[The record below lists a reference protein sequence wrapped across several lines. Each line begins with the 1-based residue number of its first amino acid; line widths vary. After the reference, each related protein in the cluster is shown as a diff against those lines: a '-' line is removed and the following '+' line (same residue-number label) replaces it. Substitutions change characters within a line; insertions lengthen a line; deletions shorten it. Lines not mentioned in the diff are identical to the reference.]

1 MLRGRVAVVTGSTR
15 GTGLRIACKLA
26 AAGADLAIN
35 GSGDAAEAEN
45 LRQELSRTYG
55 VHVALSSADTSEPY
69 GAARLIGDVTRALGR
84 VDVLVNS
91 AGMQH
96 DAAVQE
102 FPVEQWHS
110 TIASNLTA
118 VFLTT
123 RAVLP
128 QMLERNWGRII
139 NVASVYGL
147 VAAANNAAC
156 FASTH
161 GVVGLTKCVALET
174 ATTGITCNA
183 ICPAGLLAASYPRK
197 PVEALSAPGQL
208 DLAEMGTLLPD
219 EGNSP
224 HELPR
229 GWLGDLV
236 KFLCSDAAAHLNGVA
251 LPVDGG

>member
-91 AGMQH
+91 AGMQP

-174 ATTGITCNA
+174 AHHADRYQVLVHDAARPDIRPKITCAYREFANLRVHQLTIESTWRQLHDLQVRTMRRLTKIFCVLKLEGA
-183 ICPAGLLAASYPRK
+183 D
-197 PVEALSAPGQL
+197 VERDQI
-208 DLAEMGTLLPD
+208 
-219 EGNSP
+219 
-224 HELPR
+224 R
-229 GWLGDLV
+229 
-236 KFLCSDAAAHLNGVA
+236 
-251 LPVDGG
+251 

>member
-1 MLRGRVAVVTGSTR
+1 MLRGRVAVVTGSTS

-35 GSGDAAEAEN
+35 DSENTAEAEI

-55 VHVALSSADTSEPY
+55 VHVVLSSADISKPF
-69 GAARLIGDVTRALGR
+69 GAARLISDVTRALGR
-84 VDVLVNS
+84 VDVLVNNT
-91 AGMQH
+91 GIQH

-110 TIASNLTA
+110 IIANNLTA

-123 RAVLP
+123 QAVLP
-128 QMLERNWGRII
+128 QMFDRNWGRVI
-139 NVASVYGL
+139 NVASVSGL
-147 VAAANNAAC
+147 IVPANAAC
-156 FASTH
+156 FASTY

-174 ATTGITCNA
+174 AATGITCNA
-183 ICPAGLLAASYPRK
+183 ICPAALLSASYLRK
-197 PVEALSAPGQL
+197 PVEALSAPKQL
-208 DLAEMGTLLPD
+208 DLTEMGAIMPG
-219 EGNSP
+219 EGGSP
-224 HELPR
+224 HELPG